1 MPMTR
6 ISLLK
11 GKPGDEWSF
20 SDGAPAAPLL
30 PGAGS

>member
-11 GKPGDEWSF
+11 GKPHDEWSF
-20 SDGAPAAPLL
+20 SGGVPAAPL